1 MFIQTESTPNPNSL
15 KFLLDLD
22 IDNKSYEFSSIEECS
37 NSDLAK
43 LLFQINGVEK
53 VFFGQDFISINKKN
67 YDWSSRNAYYDW
79 DQLKAPILTIIS
91 DYISSGKRI
100 LNDTNQIDKIENIDF
115 DEKDKSTV
123 DQICDVLN
131 AKVKPAVAKDGG
143 DIDFKKFKDG
153 IVYLNLQGSCAGCP
167 SSSITLKNGIENL
180 LKHYVR
186 DVVGV
191 EQYNV

>member
-22 IDNKSYEFSSIEECS
+22 VNDKSYEFSSIEECTNS
-37 NSDLAK
+37 NLAK

-53 VFFGQDFISINKKN
+53 VFFGQNFISINKKK
-67 YDWSSRNAYYDW
+67 YDW

-91 DYISSGKRI
+91 DYVSSGKKI
-100 LNDTNQIDKIENIDF
+100 LSHETQEDSFANIEF
-115 DEKDKSTV
+115 EEKDKSTV

-143 DIDFKKFKDG
+143 DIDFKKYKDG
-153 IVYLNLQGSCAGCP
+153 IVYLSLQGSCVGCP

-191 EQYNV
+191 EQYDA

>member
-22 IDNKSYEFSSIEECS
+22 IDNKSYEFSSTEECS

-43 LLFQINGVEK
+43 LLFQIKGVEK

-67 YDWSSRNAYYDW
+67 YDW

-100 LNDTNQIDKIENIDF
+100 LNDTNQIDKIENIEF

-123 DQICDVLN
+123 DQICDILN

-153 IVYLNLQGSCAGCP
+153 VVYLNLQGSCAGCP

>member
-1 MFIQTESTPNPNSL
+1 M
-15 KFLLDLD
+15 
-22 IDNKSYEFSSIEECS
+22 
-37 NSDLAK
+37 
-43 LLFQINGVEK
+43 FQINGVEK
-53 VFFGQDFISINKKN
+53 VFFGQNFISINKKN
-67 YDWSSRNAYYDW
+67 YDW

-91 DYISSGKRI
+91 DYVSSGKRI
-100 LNDTNQIDKIENIDF
+100 VNSKNLIDKINYIEF
-115 DEKDKSTV
+115 DEKDKNTV

>member
-1 MFIQTESTPNPNSL
+1 M
-15 KFLLDLD
+15 
-22 IDNKSYEFSSIEECS
+22 
-37 NSDLAK
+37 AK
-43 LLFQINGVEK
+43 LSSENKNNRRIKLSNKFYKKSNEFNDRDLNK
-53 VFFGQDFISINKKN
+53 FIDENE
-67 YDWSSRNAYYDW
+67 
-79 DQLKAPILTIIS
+79 DQLKIE
-91 DYISSGKRI
+91 Y
-100 LNDTNQIDKIENIDF
+100 LNFRYAKINPKNLIGVDEFNQAFFDQIDKIENIEF

-153 IVYLNLQGSCAGCP
+153 VVYLNLQGSCAGCP

>member
-22 IDNKSYEFSSIEECS
+22 IDNKSYEFSNIEDCGD
-37 NSDLAK
+37 SDLAK
-43 LLFQINGVEK
+43 FLFQINGVDT
-53 VFFGQDFISINKKN
+53 VFFGQNFISINKKN
-67 YDWSSRNAYYDW
+67 YDW

-91 DYISSGKRI
+91 EYISSGKKI
-100 LNDTNQIDKIENIDF
+100 LNNKNQTETIKNIEF
-115 DEKDKSTV
+115 EEKDKNTV

-131 AKVKPAVAKDGG
+131 SKVKPAVAKDGG
-143 DIDFKKFKDG
+143 DVDFRKFKDG
-153 IVYLNLQGSCAGCP
+153 IVYLDLQGSCSGCP

>member
-22 IDNKSYEFSSIEECS
+22 LDNKSYEFSSIEECS

-67 YDWSSRNAYYDW
+67 YDW

-100 LNDTNQIDKIENIDF
+100 LNDINQIDKIYSHPQSF
-115 DEKDKSTV
+115 AQC
-123 DQICDVLN
+123 QIWLKANLPSADLVPVFSNSEAAEIVASHNEACIGSKIL
-131 AKVKPAVAKDGG
+131 AKLYG
-143 DIDFKKFKDG
+143 
-153 IVYLNLQGSCAGCP
+153 LNL
-167 SSSITLKNGIENL
+167 TLSLI
-180 LKHYVR
+180 HI
-186 DVVGV
+186 
-191 EQYNV
+191 

>member
-22 IDNKSYEFSSIEECS
+22 LDNKSYEFSSIEECI

-53 VFFGQDFISINKKN
+53 VFFSQNFISINKN
-67 YDWSSRNAYYDW
+67 NYDW

-91 DYISSGKRI
+91 DYVSSGKRI
-100 LNDTNQIDKIENIDF
+100 LNNTNQIDKIENIEF

-123 DQICDVLN
+123 DQISDVLN

>member
-22 IDNKSYEFSSIEECS
+22 IDNKSYEFSSLEDCNGSE
-37 NSDLAK
+37 LAK
-43 LLFQINGVEK
+43 LLFQISGVEK
-53 VFFGQDFISINKKN
+53 VFFGQNFISINKKN
-67 YDWSSRNAYYDW
+67 YDW

-91 DYISSGKRI
+91 DFMSSGKRVI
-100 LNDTNQIDKIENIDF
+100 NNNDQFNKIDNIEF
-115 DEKDKSTV
+115 DKKDKNTV
-123 DQICDVLN
+123 DQICEVLN

-143 DIDFKKFKDG
+143 DVDFRKFKDG
-153 IVYLNLQGSCAGCP
+153 VVYLDLQGSCAGCP

>member
-22 IDNKSYEFSSIEECS
+22 LDNKSYEFSNIEECS

-67 YDWSSRNAYYDW
+67 YDW

-100 LNDTNQIDKIENIDF
+100 LNDTNQIDKIENIEF
-115 DEKDKSTV
+115 DE
-123 DQICDVLN
+123 
-131 AKVKPAVAKDGG
+131 
-143 DIDFKKFKDG
+143 
-153 IVYLNLQGSCAGCP
+153 
-167 SSSITLKNGIENL
+167 
-180 LKHYVR
+180 
-186 DVVGV
+186 
-191 EQYNV
+191 

>member
-22 IDNKSYEFSSIEECS
+22 LDNQSFEFSSIEECR

-43 LLFQINGVEK
+43 LLFQINGIEK
-53 VFFGQDFISINKKN
+53 VFFGQNFISINKKN
-67 YDWSSRNAYYDW
+67 YDW

-91 DYISSGKRI
+91 EYLSSGKKI
-100 LNDTNQIDKIENIDF
+100 ITNGAQKNNTESIEF
-115 DEKDKSTV
+115 DQKDKNIV

-143 DIDFKKFKDG
+143 DVDFKKFKDG
-153 IVYLNLQGSCAGCP
+153 VVYLNLQGSCAGCP